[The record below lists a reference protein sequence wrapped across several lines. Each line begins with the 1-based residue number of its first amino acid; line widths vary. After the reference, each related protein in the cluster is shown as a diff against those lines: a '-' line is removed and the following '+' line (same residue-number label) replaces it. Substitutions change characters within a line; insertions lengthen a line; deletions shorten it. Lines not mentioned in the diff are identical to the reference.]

1 MTDSTKDNIVEMF
14 EDGFSVD
21 MEAMENFKTYEFE
34 YDGSKM
40 KVKKTDRFLQLFS
53 D

>member
-1 MTDSTKDNIVEMF
+1 MTEQPKRNIVEMF
-14 EDGFSVD
+14 VDGFSVD

-40 KVKKTDRFLQLFS
+40 KVKKTDGFLQVFS
-53 D
+53 E